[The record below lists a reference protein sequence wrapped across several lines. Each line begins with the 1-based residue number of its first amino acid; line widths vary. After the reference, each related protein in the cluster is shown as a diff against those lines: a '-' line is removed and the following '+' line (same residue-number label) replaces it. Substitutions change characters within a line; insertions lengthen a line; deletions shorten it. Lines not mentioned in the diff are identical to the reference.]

1 MKTKPAWPRPILVDY
16 EDPKK
21 GQKHCLRRVEKNALA
36 HR

>member
-1 MKTKPAWPRPILVDY
+1 MKTKPAWPRVILVDY

-21 GQKHCLRRVEKNALA
+21 GQKHRLRRVEKTAPA